1 MTFLSEFCF
10 FFPRTL
16 SFKSGFWVFSQNS
29 LSSKFFFLQ
38 ISDFFLRILL
48 LAQNTES
55 FFRILILIS
64 EFFFLR
70 ILTFFVTILFLH
82 NSDFY
87 FRILNL
93 KSCQNSDLTLRFMTF
108 FLRILFP
115 LNSDFNLRIL
125 FPQNFD
131 FFLRVLTFF
140 SEFSFF
146 FPESWL
152 KSQNFEVILRILE
165 SKKKKYVPTFFP
177 GGPNLLPY
185 ITTTTMKI
193 KTCSIIL
200 HTFPVTSTCSLI
212 YHTKHHDFSVILV
225 YIRHFFFFFAHS
237 CKLAVKQFFLIF

>member
-16 SFKSGFWVFSQNS
+16 SFKSGFWLFSQNS

-146 FPESWL
+146 FQNHDL
-152 KSQNFEVILRILE
+152 KVRILRLFSE
-165 SKKKKYVPTFFP
+165 FWKVRKKNTSLHFFP
-177 GGPNLLPY
+177 
-185 ITTTTMKI
+185 
-193 KTCSIIL
+193 
-200 HTFPVTSTCSLI
+200 V
-212 YHTKHHDFSVILV
+212 
-225 YIRHFFFFFAHS
+225 A
-237 CKLAVKQFFLIF
+237 LIFFHTSPPQQWKSRRAVLYCTHFQLPALVH